1 MADLKGRDAPAA
13 RALEFAILTATR
25 SSETRLATWAEIDM
39 KERLWTIPGDRMKAG
54 IEHQIPLTDEMLSIL
69 NALKREED
77 NPHVFIGT
85 SKNGTMSEN
94 ALINVLKRMDRKG
107 LTQHGFRATFKTWA
121 GETTAHPR
129 EVIEHGLAHQLLD
142 KAEASY
148 DRGTRLEKRRKLM
161 ADWSKFCG
169 TVRSEDA
176 NVVPIHSGAV

>member
-1 MADLKGRDAPAA
+1 
-13 RALEFAILTATR
+13 
-25 SSETRLATWAEIDM
+25 
-39 KERLWTIPGDRMKAG
+39 MKAG

-69 NALKREED
+69 NALPRED
-77 NPHVFIGT
+77 GNPHLFIGT
-85 SKNGTMSEN
+85 TKSGTMSEN

-107 LTQHGFRATFKTWA
+107 LTQHGFRASFKTWA

-176 NVVPIHSGAV
+176 NVVSIHSGAS